1 MIYLLFMVTPAE
13 QEEKKWWNSNNDL
26 VLWKLKVMSAEVTII
41 KKHVFA
47 NEVEPQYQGTK
58 LFTKFQIL
66 MSITFFLCRIQ
77 NRLANLNLLF
87 V

>member
-1 MIYLLFMVTPAE
+1 
-13 QEEKKWWNSNNDL
+13 
-26 VLWKLKVMSAEVTII
+26 MSAEVTII